1 MQKEN
6 SQLREKLLL
15 QQKEFDL
22 QWELWTRK
30 EEVHLSKAPLL
41 LELSTSHQSR
51 ESVGKFWE
59 WESRSPV
66 TQGLFGLYE
75 LQRDLFFLTRKM
87 VREEWLDNSQ
97 FLKVWAVSCEE
108 GFEIFFVEILA
119 RKHLQLSDP
128 HSAFLV
134 IGDMGARVLLY
145 YSSMESQW
153 VNLRS
158 LSHQGEKRVV
168 SWQDYSTR
176 ISSQF
181 YGQTQSSLCEWLL
194 VLQNLYRQLQ
204 CSEFVSNLLSNNVQR
219 LSIGSS
225 ANLNASHY
233 LFHYER
239 TSNRLEMYIK
249 EASAGKRPLLN
260 LRGQIQLELPP
271 SSFSVPSISVASP
284 LTGSPLTLQYL
295 GQYHRMF
302 DSPQETHVPT

>member
-1 MQKEN
+1 
-6 SQLREKLLL
+6 
-15 QQKEFDL
+15 
-22 QWELWTRK
+22 
-30 EEVHLSKAPLL
+30 
-41 LELSTSHQSR
+41 
-51 ESVGKFWE
+51 
-59 WESRSPV
+59 
-66 TQGLFGLYE
+66 
-75 LQRDLFFLTRKM
+75 
-87 VREEWLDNSQ
+87 
-97 FLKVWAVSCEE
+97 
-108 GFEIFFVEILA
+108 
-119 RKHLQLSDP
+119 
-128 HSAFLV
+128 
-134 IGDMGARVLLY
+134 
-145 YSSMESQW
+145 MESQW
-153 VNLRS
+153 VNLQS

-239 TSNRLEMYIK
+239 TSNRLERYIK

-302 DSPQETHVPT
+302 DSPQETHVPTWKTLSWLLEDYGQSRYEDIPSDIHYRRISRQWSSYPPPVVAMHLNFCPCARRHKWVPQSTLHSVEYNLSHIPGPKATAAQCHVTYRNFFEEHIRHLDPVCFRAAVFCNALADWCGQWNEPSTSTNFRKTTMNFCFSWNCNTAPPVG